1 MAVVNTKSLAIS
13 NRDAQPKVLNPGYL
27 DGGSLRTKRGTVE
40 KATTD
45 SDTSVYRFFAI
56 RSSDVVNS
64 LEIYNDAL
72 AGATSYKVGL
82 YLPAKSGGAAVSDAL
97 FATGLSL
104 ASASTTGV
112 NLTFSAVD
120 IAKVGYR
127 VWELLGL
134 TADPYLEYDVCL
146 TLVTAGSAAGSIS
159 LRASVVNG
167 T

>member
-13 NRDAQPKVLNPGYL
+13 NRDAQPKTLNPGYL
-27 DGGSLRTKRGTVE
+27 DGQGLRTKRGTVE

-45 SDTSVYRFFAI
+45 SDTSVYRFFPI

-64 LEIYNDAL
+64 LEIFNDAL
-72 AGATSYKVGL
+72 TGATSYKVGL
-82 YLPAKSGGAAVSDAL
+82 YSPAKAGGAAVSDAL

-104 ASASTTGV
+104 ASASTVGV

-120 IAKVGYR
+120 IANIGKR

-134 TADPYLEYDVCL
+134 SADPYLEYDVCL
-146 TLVTAGSAAGSIS
+146 TLVTAGSAAGTIS